1 MVFTGL
7 NRFYYIIR
15 IILRYGL
22 SDFIPTNRLTFLFR
36 VKNRFLFRIFN
47 RYVDRELGERF
58 RLALQELGPIWVKFG
73 QMLATRRD
81 IFSNSITD
89 QLEMLQDRVQPFD
102 GTQAR
107 MCIEQAIGDSL
118 DTWFENFQK
127 IPLASASIAQ
137 VHSARLKKNG
147 KDIVIK
153 VIRPGIELIIKT
165 DINLMYKLTHWLCKL
180 FPKNQQFKFS
190 EIVLEYEKTLVNE
203 LNLLKETANTLQLK
217 RNFKSSNI
225 LYIPEV
231 YVDFCR
237 KNVMV
242 MERIYGIPMY
252 NIDKLRDY
260 GINMKVLAERG
271 MEIFFTQVFRDS
283 FFHGDM
289 HPGNIF
295 VSYKYPDN
303 PRYIS
308 IDCGIVGSVS
318 KQDKYY
324 LAANFIAFFNR
335 DYRKIAELHLDS
347 GWVPVNTNI
356 TDFECAI
363 RMVFEPI
370 FEQPLEEISFSKVLL
385 YLFNIARCFDMQVQP
400 QLILLQKTLLCIEGM
415 VRQLYPRLNLW
426 KSSKPFLEK
435 WMKDQMR
442 LSKIMH
448 ILKDKMPYWIDKI
461 PELPILLYEGFRRS
475 YAVQRK
481 IEVLTQE
488 IQIQRHNNTK
498 ILFLF
503 GVGSI
508 LIMSSIFLVVQNQ
521 HINYV
526 SVILFIL
533 GFIIWLIGWKWII
546 LFK

>member
-1 MVFTGL
+1 MVFDGL
-7 NRFYYIIR
+7 NRFYFIIR

-36 VKNRFLFRIFN
+36 AKNRFLLRVFN
-47 RYVDRELGERF
+47 KYADRELGERF

-81 IFSNSITD
+81 IFSSSIID

-102 GTQAR
+102 GMQAR
-107 MCIEQAIGDSL
+107 MYIEQAIGDSL
-118 DTWFENFQK
+118 DRWFENFQK
-127 IPLASASIAQ
+127 VPLASASIAQ
-137 VHSARLKKNG
+137 VHSAKFKKNG

-165 DINLMYKLTHWLCKL
+165 DIDLMYRLANWFCKL
-180 FPKNQQFKFS
+180 FPKNQKFKFS
-190 EIVLEYEKTLVNE
+190 EIVLEYEKTLFNE
-203 LNLLKETANTLQLK
+203 LNLLKETANTLQLR

-225 LYIPEV
+225 LYIPKV

-252 NIDKLRDY
+252 NIAKLRDY
-260 GINMKVLAERG
+260 GINMKILAERG

-289 HPGNIF
+289 HSGNIF
-295 VSYKYPDN
+295 VSYKNPDN
-303 PRYIS
+303 PKYIS

-356 TDFECAI
+356 TDFESAI

-370 FEQPLEEISFSKVLL
+370 FEQPLEEISFSNVLL
-385 YLFNIARCFDMQVQP
+385 YLFNIARYFNMQIQP

-435 WMKDQMR
+435 WMKDQIR
-442 LSKIMH
+442 LSKI
-448 ILKDKMPYWIDKI
+448 IYLLKDKMPYWIDKI
-461 PELPILLYEGFRRS
+461 PELPVLLCEGFKRPHEL
-475 YAVQRK
+475 QKK
-481 IEVLTQE
+481 IEILTQE
-488 IQIQRHNNTK
+488 IQIQRNNNTK

-503 GVGSI
+503 GIGSI
-508 LIMSSIFLVVQNQ
+508 LIISSIFWIVQDQYMNCVSITLLVM
-521 HINYV
+521 
-526 SVILFIL
+526 
-533 GFIIWLIGWKWII
+533 GFIIWLIGWKCII
-546 LFK
+546 